1 MLTLKA
7 KLIGMYKSNDFTNK
21 ETNETQFGKTKL
33 QLQTVRRM
41 KDGSDKIELLDISI
55 PPEKVGMYKSQIGK
69 DVSVDVGIIGKV
81 NYYGI

>member
-7 KLIGMYKSNDFTNK
+7 KLIGMFKSNDYLNK
-21 ETNETQFGKTKL
+21 ETMETQFGKTKL

-69 DVSVDVGIIGKV
+69 EVSVDVGLIGKV
-81 NYYGI
+81 NFYGI

>member
-7 KLIGMYKSNDFTNK
+7 KLIGMFKSNDYTNK

-33 QLQTVRRM
+33 QLQTVRSM

-55 PPEKVGMYKSQIGK
+55 PPEKVGSYKSQIGK
-69 DVSVDVGIIGKV
+69 EVSVDIGLIGKV
-81 NYYGI
+81 NFYGI

>member
-1 MLTLKA
+1 MLVLKA
-7 KLIGMYKSNDFTNK
+7 KLIGIFKSNDYTDRDTGK
-21 ETNETQFGKTKL
+21 TTIGKTKL

-55 PPEKVGMYKSQIGK
+55 PPEKVGSYKSQIGK
-69 DVSVDVGIIGKV
+69 EVSVDVGIIGKV